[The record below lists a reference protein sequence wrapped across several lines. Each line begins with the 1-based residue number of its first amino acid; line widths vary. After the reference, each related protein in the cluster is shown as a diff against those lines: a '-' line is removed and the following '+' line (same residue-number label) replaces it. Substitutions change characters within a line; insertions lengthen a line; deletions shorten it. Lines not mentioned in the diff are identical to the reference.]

1 MSVQSSGTDPVALT
15 EPDTDHADSDV
26 TCLQK
31 FTLVLICEHASHHI
45 PGAFNALGLTNE
57 QLLSHIAWDPGALG
71 VAQQLAGLSGATLVD
86 CKVSRLVYDCNRPPE
101 APDAMPEQSEV
112 HSIPGNRNLS
122 ENERQSRIKHYY
134 RPFEQR
140 VATAIS
146 EATASGLPVVIVT
159 IHSFTPVYRGNQ
171 RSTQIGIL
179 HDSDTR
185 LADSLLRTA
194 DRHTP
199 LSVHRNQPYS
209 PTDGVTHTLLRH
221 GIENA
226 LMNVMIEIRNDL
238 IASEQQQHNMAA
250 MLAGWLTHA
259 LNEVG

>member
-1 MSVQSSGTDPVALT
+1 VSVQSSGTDPVTLT
-15 EPDTDHADSDV
+15 EPDIQHADSEV
-26 TCLQK
+26 TCLQGH
-31 FTLVLICEHASHHI
+31 TVVLVCEHASNHI
-45 PGAFNALGLTNE
+45 PDEFHSLGLSHE
-57 QLLSHIAWDPGALG
+57 QQLSHIAWDPGALG
-71 VAQQLAGLSGATLVD
+71 VARHLADMAGATLVD
-86 CKVSRLVYDCNRPPE
+86 CETSRLVYDCNRPPD
-101 APDAMPEQSEV
+101 APDAMPQQSEI
-112 HSIPGNRNLS
+112 HRIPGNQNLTDRD
-122 ENERQSRIKHYY
+122 RQYRIDHYY

-140 VATAIS
+140 VVTALSQAAAT
-146 EATASGLPVVIVT
+146 GLPVVIVT
-159 IHSFTPVYRGNQ
+159 IHSFTPVYRGHE

-199 LSVHRNQPYS
+199 LLVHRNQPYS

-226 LMNVMIEIRNDL
+226 FMNVMIEIRNDL
-238 IASEQQQHNMAA
+238 ITSEHQQQAMAV
-250 MLAGWLTHA
+250 MLSGWLTHA

>member
-1 MSVQSSGTDPVALT
+1 MSVQSSGTDPVTLT

-26 TCLQK
+26 TCLQRHA
-31 FTLVLICEHASHHI
+31 LVLICEHASNHI
-45 PGAFNALGLTNE
+45 PDEFSSLGLTE
-57 QLLSHIAWDPGALG
+57 AQQVSHIAWDPGALE
-71 VAQQLAGLSGATLVD
+71 VAQHLADLSSCTLVD
-86 CKVSRLVYDCNRPPE
+86 CEVSRLVYDCNRPPE
-101 APDAMPEQSEV
+101 APDAMPAQSEV
-112 HSIPGNRNLS
+112 HRIPGNENLTPAD
-122 ENERQSRIKHYY
+122 RQYRIDHYY

-140 VATAIS
+140 VAAALT
-146 EATASGLPVVIVT
+146 EASAAGKPVAIVT
-159 IHSFTPVYRGNQ
+159 IHSFTPIYRGNQ

-199 LSVHRNQPYS
+199 LLVHRNQPYS

-238 IASEQQQHNMAA
+238 IATEHQQQAMAV
-250 MLAGWLTHA
+250 MLSRWLTHA